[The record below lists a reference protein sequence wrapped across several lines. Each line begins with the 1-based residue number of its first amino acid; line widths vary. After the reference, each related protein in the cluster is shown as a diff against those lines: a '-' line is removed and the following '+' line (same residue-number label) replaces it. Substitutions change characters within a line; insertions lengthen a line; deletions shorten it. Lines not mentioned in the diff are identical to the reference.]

1 VLQLNT
7 CVSWSNPVPD
17 SSPTISLR
25 LPKEVRERLDNATA
39 RTRRSRSFLMQEA
52 LHRHLADIERDETQ
66 KNPKRHLATL
76 LSVGGAGKRDASPR
90 TDKDVNDH
98 IRWLRDNG

>member
-1 VLQLNT
+1 M
-7 CVSWSNPVPD
+7 PV

-25 LPKEVRERLDNATA
+25 LPKEVRERLDHATV

-52 LHRHLADIERDETQ
+52 LHRHLADIERDQTLIS
-66 KNPKRHLATL
+66 PKRRLATL
-76 LSVGGAGKRDASPR
+76 LSIGGAGKRDHAPR